1 MTCLIPSLC
10 ELSVHKDLV
19 GCCVSNRASCQRHRL
34 EGRGLQSGVS
44 GGMVC
49 LRAGTLQHKLAW
61 DRKRSA
67 RHNTSPTHSLRP
79 DSLTLETESERQGL
93 PGLAVSANASSI
105 LHCSSARNQELN
117 SNLKGNATS
126 LFGGIVFFSVT
137 KFIFKDYPRLGPLRV
152 SISAL

>member
-1 MTCLIPSLC
+1 
-10 ELSVHKDLV
+10 
-19 GCCVSNRASCQRHRL
+19 
-34 EGRGLQSGVS
+34 
-44 GGMVC
+44 MVC

-79 DSLTLETESERQGL
+79 DSLTLETEAERQGL

-105 LHCSSARNQELN
+105 LHCSSVRNQELTSN
-117 SNLKGNATS
+117 SKLKGNATS
-126 LFGGIVFFSVT
+126 LLGGIVFFSLT
-137 KFIFKDYPRLGPLRV
+137 KFIFKDDQRLGPLRV